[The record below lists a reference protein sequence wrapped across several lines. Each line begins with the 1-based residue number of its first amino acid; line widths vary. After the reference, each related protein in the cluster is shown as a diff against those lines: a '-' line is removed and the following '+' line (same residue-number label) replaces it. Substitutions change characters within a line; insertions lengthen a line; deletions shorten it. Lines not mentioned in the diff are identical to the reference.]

1 MDVKNMG
8 KGATAGIILLV
19 AGIIIW
25 IAYGLYLGFEEIM
38 QALDIVTGLVAG
50 LILVGLIVLIV
61 SIVIEQRRNT
71 KEMKEKIKKEDLE
84 P

>member
-1 MDVKNMG
+1 MS
-8 KGATAGIILLV
+8 KGATLGIILLV

-38 QALDIVTGLVAG
+38 QALDLVTGFIAG
-50 LILVGLIVLIV
+50 LIILGVIILIV
-61 SIVIEQRRNT
+61 SIVIEQRKDTR
-71 KEMKEKIKKEDLE
+71 EMREKIKKEDLE

>member
-1 MDVKNMG
+1 MG
-8 KGATAGIILLV
+8 KGTTFGILLVV

-38 QALDIVTGLVAG
+38 NAINFVTGFDIG
-50 LILVGLIVLIV
+50 LIIVGLIVLII
-61 SIVIEQRRNT
+61 SIIVEQRKDT
-71 KEMKEKIKKEDLE
+71 KEMKKKIKQEDLE

>member
-1 MDVKNMG
+1 MK
-8 KGATAGIILLV
+8 KGATIGLMLLV

-25 IAYGLYLGFEEIM
+25 IGYGLYLGFEEIM
-38 QALDIVTGLVAG
+38 QALDLVTGFIAG
-50 LILVGLIVLIV
+50 LIILGIIVLII
-61 SIVIEQRRNT
+61 SIILEQCKDT

>member
-1 MDVKNMG
+1 MK
-8 KGATAGIILLV
+8 KGATIGLILLA

-38 QALDIVTGLVAG
+38 QSLDLVTGFV
-50 LILVGLIVLIV
+50 VGLIILGVIILIV
-61 SIVIEQRRNT
+61 SIVIEQRKDT

>member
-1 MDVKNMG
+1 MG
-8 KGATAGIILLV
+8 KGTTIGILLVV

-38 QALDIVTGLVAG
+38 NAINFVTGFIIG
-50 LILVGLIVLIV
+50 LIIVGLLILIISIIV
-61 SIVIEQRRNT
+61 EQRKDT
-71 KEMKEKIKKEDLE
+71 KEMKKKIKQEDLE

>member
-1 MDVKNMG
+1 MK
-8 KGATAGIILLV
+8 KGATIGLMLLV

-38 QALDIVTGLVAG
+38 QALDLVTGFIAG
-50 LILVGLIVLIV
+50 LIILGIIVLII
-61 SIVIEQRRNT
+61 SIVLEQRKDT